1 MSNSFDRSAIF
12 QSFLDE
18 VGAYL
23 PSIQARLDR
32 LQQAPQDRESLEEAY
47 RHAHT
52 ITGSAGM
59 MGFTGLARIAQGME
73 ETLYAALHGGAP
85 LDPPAIGLLRRSHS
99 RLERLIALIKTG
111 SDDASLVAEDDA
123 DRAAWRG
130 ASQTPSNGLSNGF
143 ASSGVYAP
151 AASDPHARSGV
162 RPDAWAPSRADME
175 TSIAPT
181 ISSGAGMES
190 AGLPTQVNEGALQS
204 PLDDL
209 RAESDVIRRQVG
221 ALREV
226 VARLRD
232 AAQKME
238 GERAE
243 LRTFLDGSDS
253 ALARLEA
260 WVGRQMG
267 LNLEQ
272 SADSARRYLPLSVV
286 WVIAMRLKNL
296 VALLHDSSR
305 TLTVSQEQMDET
317 LGELQSA
324 VEAASRFSGAM
335 TQVAGGPQNG
345 FSATVAQFAWQP
357 APSNSVET
365 LSPGARAELERSV
378 REELRL
384 SLEDSVRDEIAA
396 LVRREEEQRLRHEIE
411 IQVRRQFLS
420 EMGPGGASGPISQTL
435 PTVHTPRE
443 QGPRQVQASSE
454 QSSEALEVFRDEA
467 QEHLSTI
474 TDGIRTLERSPGD
487 IEAINAIRRATHT
500 LKGAAGMM
508 GFTAIQTI
516 SHDSEDLL
524 EQLAD
529 GRIAFDAA
537 IMRLILDTADAL
549 DQLISRRANTPE
561 EQQTLLR
568 SLNGRYA
575 SLIGASSISQ
585 DGALNGANGSSPAS
599 GANLSIPQ
607 APTRVETALN
617 DHPEVNEGP
626 DLNVRLQLSK
636 LDDLVNLFGDILVSR
651 SVVEERM
658 GRLNALIADAVQASN
673 RLREV
678 GGQLET
684 RFEATTLSS
693 GRTNNNL
700 PDLFP
705 RGAASLPFAN
715 RSDSTHTSD
724 FDDLE
729 IDRYT
734 EFHRLTR
741 ILSESVA
748 DIGTLSHEMETLARD
763 MHSTVARENRL
774 SSEFQD
780 RLLKA
785 RLVPLESLVPR
796 LYRAARGTALAE
808 GKEIEFYVEGADT
821 EVDRKVIEEV
831 ETPLLHLVRNAVS
844 HGIEN
849 PHAREKAG
857 KPRVGK
863 IVLSATYE
871 GNQVAISVRDDGA
884 GIDPNHIRSV
894 AIQRGWVDSSTQL
907 SEREAINLLF
917 QTGVSTA
924 EKVTQQSGRGVG
936 LDVVREIVT
945 QLRGVIEVDS
955 QPGQGSVVTMK
966 FPLTLQI
973 ARAVLVRAG
982 PQVVAIPMAVVEEIG
997 RLDYYHRTPDDIQA
1011 LQAQGARYALT
1022 HLAAYLDGKPAPMD
1036 DRTPVLLVNAS
1047 GRHIAL
1053 MVDTIVSQQELVR
1066 KPLGPHL
1073 RDVAGVA
1080 GAAALGN
1087 GQVVVILELNELL
1100 SREPHSQIRAPEPGT
1115 HLPGRAEAP
1124 TVSFSQTPAAPP
1136 PPQSTGPMRAIDFGR
1151 SASGPMPRVG
1161 AQYQPSGPYLLV
1173 VDDSPSVRRVVS
1185 NMLKANGWEVVTARD
1200 GVEALEQIARERPA
1214 AVLLDIEMPRMDGY
1228 ELMASIRAQE
1238 QYRDLPLI
1246 ALTSRAASKHRQRAM
1261 QLGAN
1266 EYIIKPY
1273 QDQELVAVINRLVQ
1287 TRAR

>member
-59 MGFTGLARIAQGME
+59 MGFTGLARVAQGME

-85 LDPPAIGLLRRSHS
+85 LDAPTIALLRRSHS
-99 RLERLIALIKTG
+99 RLQRLVALIKSG
-111 SDDASLVAEDDA
+111 SDDASLVAEDDT

-130 ASQTPSNGLSNGF
+130 ASQAPSNGLSNGF

-162 RPDAWAPSRADME
+162 RQDAWASSRADME
-175 TSIAPT
+175 TYIAPT
-181 ISSGAGMES
+181 VSSGPGMES

-209 RAESDVIRRQVG
+209 RAESEVIRRQVG

-226 VARLRD
+226 VSRLRD

-260 WVGRQMG
+260 WVGKQMG

-296 VALLHDSSR
+296 VALLYDSSR

-357 APSNSVET
+357 APANSAEA

-378 REELRL
+378 REELRR

-487 IEAINAIRRATHT
+487 VEAINAIRRATHT

-524 EQLAD
+524 ERLAD
-529 GRIAFDAA
+529 GRIAFDAT

-607 APTRVETALN
+607 APTRVETALT

-705 RGAASLPFAN
+705 RGAASFPFAN

-748 DIGTLSHEMETLARD
+748 DVGTLSHEMETLARD
-763 MHSTVARENRL
+763 MQSTVARENRL

-844 HGIEN
+844 HGVEN
-849 PHAREKAG
+849 PRAREKAG
-857 KPRVGK
+857 KPRAGK
-863 IVLSATYE
+863 IILSATYE

-955 QPGQGSVVTMK
+955 QPGQGSVFTMK

-982 PQVVAIPMAVVEEIG
+982 TQVVAIPMAVVEEIG
-997 RLDYYHRTPDDIQA
+997 RLDYYQRAPGDIQA

-1047 GRHIAL
+1047 GRYIAL

-1100 SREPHSQIRAPEPGT
+1100 AREPHSQIRAPEPGT
-1115 HLPGRAEAP
+1115 RLPGRAEAP
-1124 TVSFSQTPAAPP
+1124 RASFGLLPGAPP

-1185 NMLKANGWEVVTARD
+1185 NMLKANGWQVQTARD
-1200 GVEALEQIARERPA
+1200 GVEALEVIARERPA
-1214 AVLLDIEMPRMDGY
+1214 VVLLDIEMPRMDGY
-1228 ELMASIRAQE
+1228 ELMATVRRQD
-1238 QYRDLPLI
+1238 QYRYLPLVV
-1246 ALTSRAASKHRQRAM
+1246 LTSRAATKHHQRAM

-1266 EYIIKPY
+1266 AYIVKPY
-1273 QDQELVAVINRLVQ
+1273 QDEELLAIINRLVQ

>member
-1 MSNSFDRSAIF
+1 MSNSFDRSAIL

-23 PSIQARLDR
+23 PSIQSRLDR

-59 MGFTGLARIAQGME
+59 MGFTGLAHVAQGME

-85 LDPPAIGLLRRSHS
+85 LDAPTIAVLRRSHS
-99 RLERLIALIKTG
+99 RLERLVTLIKSG
-111 SDDASLVAEDDA
+111 SDDANLVAEDDA

-130 ASQTPSNGLSNGF
+130 VARGPSNGLSN
-143 ASSGVYAP
+143 SGVYAS
-151 AASDPHARSGV
+151 AGSYSQSGV
-162 RPDAWAPSRADME
+162 RPDPWASSSADRETYVAPSV
-175 TSIAPT
+175 APG
-181 ISSGAGMES
+181 GAMES
-190 AGLPTQVNEGALQS
+190 AGLPTQVNGATLQS

-209 RAESDVIRRQVG
+209 RAESEVIRRQVA

-226 VARLRD
+226 GARVRD

-305 TLTVSQEQMDET
+305 TLTVSQEQMDEA
-317 LGELQSA
+317 LDELRNA
-324 VEAASRFSGAM
+324 VEGASRFSGAM

-357 APSNSVET
+357 APTNGAET
-365 LSPGARAELERSV
+365 LAPGARAELERSV
-378 REELRL
+378 RDELRR
-384 SLEDSVRDEIAA
+384 SLEDEVRDEIGA

-420 EMGPGGASGPISQTL
+420 EMGPGGAGPVSQAL
-435 PTVHTPRE
+435 PTVPMPRE
-443 QGPRQVQASSE
+443 QGPRQVQVSSE
-454 QSSEALEVFRDEA
+454 QSPEALEVFRDEA

-474 TDGIRTLERSPGD
+474 TDGIRKLERSPGD
-487 IEAINAIRRATHT
+487 LEAINAIRRAMHT

-508 GFTAIQTI
+508 GFTAIQTL
-516 SHDSEDLL
+516 SHASEDLL
-524 EQLAD
+524 ERLAD
-529 GRIAFDAA
+529 GGIAFDAA

-549 DQLISRRANTPE
+549 DQLISRRANIPE
-561 EQQTLLR
+561 EQEELLR
-568 SLNGRYA
+568 SLTDRYA
-575 SLIGASSISQ
+575 GLTGVSLGPQASGAR
-585 DGALNGANGSSPAS
+585 NANGSSPAN
-599 GANLSIPQ
+599 GASASIPQ
-607 APTRVETALN
+607 APTRVEPAFTDRPDA
-617 DHPEVNEGP
+617 NEGP

-658 GRLNALIADAVQASN
+658 SRLNALIGDAVQASD

-700 PDLFP
+700 PDLYA

-715 RSDSTHTSD
+715 RSDATHTSD

-734 EFHRLTR
+734 EFHRLSR

-748 DIGTLSHEMETLARD
+748 DVATLSREMETLARD

-785 RLVPLESLVPR
+785 RLVPLESLVSR
-796 LYRAARGTALAE
+796 LYRAARGAALAE

-831 ETPLLHLVRNAVS
+831 EAPLLHLVRNAVS
-844 HGIEN
+844 HGIEG
-849 PHAREKAG
+849 PRARERAG
-857 KPRVGK
+857 KPRAGK
-863 IVLSATYE
+863 ITLSATYE

-884 GIDPNHIRSV
+884 GIDPKRIRSV
-894 AIQRGWVDSSTQL
+894 AVARGWIDSSAQL

-924 EKVTQQSGRGVG
+924 DKVTQQSGRGVG
-936 LDVVREIVT
+936 LDVVRETVT

-955 QPGQGSVVTMK
+955 QPGQGSVFTMK

-973 ARAVLVRAG
+973 ARAVLVRVG
-982 PQVVAIPMAVVEEIG
+982 PQVVAIPMAVVEQIG
-997 RLDYYHRTPDDIQA
+997 RLDYYDRTPDAQA
-1011 LQAQGARYALT
+1011 VRVEGAHYALA
-1022 HLAAYLDGKPAPMD
+1022 HLASYLDVKPAPID
-1036 DRTPVLLVNAS
+1036 DRTPALLVNAG
-1047 GRHIAL
+1047 GRHVAL

-1073 RDVAGVA
+1073 RDVTGVA

-1087 GQVVVILELNELL
+1087 GQVVVILELSELL
-1100 SREPHSQIRAPEPGT
+1100 AREPHSQIRAPEPGT
-1115 HLPGRAEAP
+1115 RLPGRADAP
-1124 TVSFSQTPAAPP
+1124 KASFGPLPGAPP
-1136 PPQSTGPMRAIDFGR
+1136 PQATGPMRAMDFGR
-1151 SASGPMPRVG
+1151 SMSGPIPRVG
-1161 AQYQPSGPYLLV
+1161 AQYQPGGPYLLV

-1200 GVEALEQIARERPA
+1200 GIEALELIARARPA
-1214 AVLLDIEMPRMDGY
+1214 VVLLDIEMPRMDGY

-1266 EYIIKPY
+1266 EYIVKPY
-1273 QDQELVAVINRLVQ
+1273 QDQALLDIINRLVQ
-1287 TRAR
+1287 AGPR

>member
-12 QSFLDE
+12 QSFLAE

-59 MGFTGLARIAQGME
+59 MGFTGLARIAQGLE

-85 LDPPAIGLLRRSHS
+85 LDAPAIALLRRSHS
-99 RLERLIALIKTG
+99 RLERLVALINMG

-130 ASQTPSNGLSNGF
+130 AAHTPSNGQSNGL
-143 ASSGVYAP
+143 ASSGVYAS
-151 AASDPHARSGV
+151 AASDPYARSGAQ
-162 RPDAWAPSRADME
+162 PDPRASSRADME
-175 TSIAPT
+175 TYSAPT

-253 ALARLEA
+253 ALARLET

-296 VALLHDSSR
+296 VTLLHDSSR

-324 VEAASRFSGAM
+324 VEAASRFSGAI

-357 APSNSVET
+357 APANSAEA

-420 EMGPGGASGPISQTL
+420 EMGPGGGAGPISQTL
-435 PTVHTPRE
+435 PTIHTPRE

-454 QSSEALEVFRDEA
+454 QSPEMLEVFRDEA

-487 IEAINAIRRATHT
+487 VEAINAIRRATHT

-561 EQQTLLR
+561 EQQALLR
-568 SLNGRYA
+568 SLHGRYA
-575 SLIGASSISQ
+575 SLIGASSISPE
-585 DGALNGANGSSPAS
+585 GALNGANGSSPAS

-607 APTRVETALN
+607 APTRVETALT

-734 EFHRLTR
+734 EFHRLSR

-748 DIGTLSHEMETLARD
+748 DIATLSHEMETLARD

-785 RLVPLESLVPR
+785 RLVPLESLVSR
-796 LYRAARGTALAE
+796 LYRAARGAALAE

-849 PHAREKAG
+849 PRAREKAG
-857 KPRVGK
+857 KPRAGK
-863 IVLSATYE
+863 IILSATYE

-894 AIQRGWVDSSTQL
+894 AVARGWIDSPAQL

-955 QPGQGSVVTMK
+955 QPGQGSVFTMK

-982 PQVVAIPMAVVEEIG
+982 PQMVAIPMAVVEEIG
-997 RLDYYHRTPDDIQA
+997 RLDYYQRPPGDMQA

-1073 RDVAGVA
+1073 RDVTGVA

-1100 SREPHSQIRAPEPGT
+1100 AREPHSQIRAPEPGT
-1115 HLPGRAEAP
+1115 RLPGRAEAP
-1124 TVSFSQTPAAPP
+1124 RASFGPLPGAPP
-1136 PPQSTGPMRAIDFGR
+1136 PPQSTGPIRAIDFGR
-1151 SASGPMPRVG
+1151 SGTGPMPRVG

-1185 NMLKANGWEVVTARD
+1185 NMLKANGWEVLTARD

-1228 ELMASIRAQE
+1228 ELIASIRAQE

-1273 QDQELVAVINRLVQ
+1273 QDQELLAVINRLVQ

>member
-23 PSIQARLDR
+23 PSIQSRLDR

-59 MGFTGLARIAQGME
+59 MGFAGLAHIAKGME
-73 ETLYAALHGGAP
+73 ETLYAALHGAAP
-85 LDPPAIGLLRRSHS
+85 LDAPTIALLRRSHG
-99 RLERLIALIKTG
+99 RLERLVALIKTG
-111 SDDASLVAEDDA
+111 SDDANLVAEDDV

-130 ASQTPSNGLSNGF
+130 AAHGPSNGFS
-143 ASSGVYAP
+143 SSGAYA
-151 AASDPHARSGV
+151 
-162 RPDAWAPSRADME
+162 RPDSRPDPWASSRADLE
-175 TSIAPT
+175 THLAPT
-181 ISSGAGMES
+181 IAPGAAMEA
-190 AGLPTQVNEGALQS
+190 AGLPTQVNGAALQS
-204 PLDDL
+204 PLDDV
-209 RAESDVIRRQVG
+209 RAESEVIGRQVG

-226 VARLRD
+226 VARVRD

-260 WVGRQMG
+260 WVGQQMG
-267 LNLEQ
+267 LNLAQ

-317 LGELQSA
+317 LNELRSA
-324 VEAASRFSGAM
+324 AEAASRFSGAM
-335 TQVAGGPQNG
+335 AQVAGGSQNG

-357 APSNSVET
+357 APANGVEA
-365 LSPGARAELERSV
+365 LAPGARAELERSV
-378 REELRL
+378 RDELRR
-384 SLEDSVRDEIAA
+384 SLEDEVRDEIAG

-420 EMGPGGASGPISQTL
+420 EMGPGSVAPISQAL
-435 PTVHTPRE
+435 PTVPMMRE
-443 QGPRQVQASSE
+443 QGPRQVQSSGE
-454 QSSEALEVFRDEA
+454 QSAEALEVFRDEA

-474 TDGIRTLERSPGD
+474 TKGIRNLERSPGD
-487 IEAINAIRRATHT
+487 LEAINAVRRATHT

-508 GFTAIQTI
+508 GFSAIQTI
-516 SHDSEDLL
+516 SHASEDLL
-524 EQLAD
+524 ERLAD

-537 IMRLILDTADAL
+537 IMRLLLDTADAL
-549 DQLISRRANTPE
+549 DRLISRRANTAE
-561 EQQTLLR
+561 EQQALLR
-568 SLNGRYA
+568 SLTDRYA
-575 SLIGASSISQ
+575 SFTGASF
-585 DGALNGANGSSPAS
+585 GPAVGGANGSAPAARAS
-599 GANLSIPQ
+599 ATVPQ
-607 APTRVETALN
+607 APTRVETALADRPDAN
-617 DHPEVNEGP
+617 DGP

-658 GRLNALIADAVQASN
+658 IRLNALIGDAVQAGD

-678 GGQLET
+678 GAQLDT

-700 PDLFP
+700 PDLFA

-715 RSDSTHTSD
+715 RSDTTHTSD

-734 EFHRLTR
+734 EFHRLSR

-748 DIGTLSHEMETLARD
+748 DISTLNHEMETLARD

-785 RLVPLESLVPR
+785 RLVPLESLVSG
-796 LYRAARGTALAE
+796 LYRAAQGAALAE
-808 GKEIEFYVEGADT
+808 GKEIEFFVEGADT

-831 ETPLLHLVRNAVS
+831 EAPLLHLVRNAVS
-844 HGIEN
+844 HGIED
-849 PHAREKAG
+849 PRTRERAG
-857 KPRVGK
+857 KPRIGK
-863 IVLSATYE
+863 IMLSATYE

-894 AIQRGWVDSSTQL
+894 ALARGWIDPSAQL

-917 QTGVSTA
+917 RTGVSTA

-955 QPGQGSVVTMK
+955 QPGQGSVFTLK

-982 PQVVAIPMAVVEEIG
+982 PQVLAIPMAVVEQIG
-997 RLDYYHRTPDDIQA
+997 RLDYYERASDGQA
-1011 LQAQGARYALT
+1011 VRVEGAHYALA
-1022 HLAAYLDGKPAPMD
+1022 HLAAYLDIKPAPMD
-1036 DRTPVLLVNAS
+1036 DRTPVLLVNAG
-1047 GRHIAL
+1047 GRHVAL
-1053 MVDTIVSQQELVR
+1053 MVDNIVSQQELVR

-1073 RDVAGVA
+1073 RDVLGVA

-1087 GQVVVILELNELL
+1087 GQVVVILEVNELL
-1100 SREPHSQIRAPEPGT
+1100 SREPRSQVRAPEPGT
-1115 HLPGRAEAP
+1115 RLPGRTEAP
-1124 TVSFSQTPAAPP
+1124 RVSFGPLSGAPL
-1136 PPQSTGPMRAIDFGR
+1136 PQQPTGPMRAVDFDR
-1151 SASGPMPRVG
+1151 SMSGPIPRMA
-1161 AQYQPSGPYLLV
+1161 AQNQPGGPYLLV

-1185 NMLKANGWEVVTARD
+1185 NMLKANGWETLTARD
-1200 GVEALEQIARERPA
+1200 GIEALEQIARQRPA

-1238 QYRDLPLI
+1238 PYRDLPLI
-1246 ALTSRAASKHRQRAM
+1246 ALTSRAASKHRQRAI
-1261 QLGAN
+1261 QLGAD

-1273 QDQELVAVINRLVQ
+1273 QDQDLLAVINRLVQ
-1287 TRAR
+1287 ARAR

>member
-85 LDPPAIGLLRRSHS
+85 LDAPTIALLRRSHS
-99 RLERLIALIKTG
+99 RLGRLVALIKTG
-111 SDDASLVAEDDA
+111 SDDASLVAEDDS
-123 DRAAWRG
+123 DRVAWRG

-162 RPDAWAPSRADME
+162 RPDPWASSRADME
-175 TSIAPT
+175 THSAPMV
-181 ISSGAGMES
+181 SSGPGMES

-260 WVGRQMG
+260 WVGKQMG

-296 VALLHDSSR
+296 VALLYDSSR

-357 APSNSVET
+357 APANSAEA

-378 REELRL
+378 REELRR

-487 IEAINAIRRATHT
+487 VEAINAIRRATHT

-524 EQLAD
+524 ERLAD
-529 GRIAFDAA
+529 GRIAFDAT
-537 IMRLILDTADAL
+537 IMRLILDSADAL

-568 SLNGRYA
+568 SLNERYA

-607 APTRVETALN
+607 APTRVETALT

-684 RFEATTLSS
+684 RFEATTLPS

-748 DIGTLSHEMETLARD
+748 DVGTLSHEMETLARD

-844 HGIEN
+844 HGVEN
-849 PHAREKAG
+849 PRAREKAG
-857 KPRVGK
+857 KPRAGK
-863 IVLSATYE
+863 IILSATYE

-955 QPGQGSVVTMK
+955 QPGQGSVFTMK

-982 PQVVAIPMAVVEEIG
+982 PQMVAIPMAVVEEIG
-997 RLDYYHRTPDDIQA
+997 RLDYYQRAPGDMQA

-1047 GRHIAL
+1047 GRYIAL

-1100 SREPHSQIRAPEPGT
+1100 AREPHSQIRAPEPGT
-1115 HLPGRAEAP
+1115 RLPGRAEAP
-1124 TVSFSQTPAAPP
+1124 RASFGPLPGAPP

-1185 NMLKANGWEVVTARD
+1185 NMLKANGWEVVTSRD
-1200 GVEALEQIARERPA
+1200 GVEALEQIARERPV

-1238 QYRDLPLI
+1238 QYHDLPLI

-1273 QDQELVAVINRLVQ
+1273 QDQELLAIINRLVQ

>member
-23 PSIQARLDR
+23 PSIQSRLDR
-32 LQQAPQDRESLEEAY
+32 LQQAPHDRESLEEAY

-59 MGFTGLARIAQGME
+59 MGFTGLARVAQGME

-85 LDPPAIGLLRRSHS
+85 LDAPAIALLRRSHK
-99 RLERLIALIKTG
+99 RLERLVALIKTG

-130 ASQTPSNGLSNGF
+130 AAPTGSNGF
-143 ASSGVYAP
+143 SEGLGSSGVYAP

-162 RPDAWAPSRADME
+162 RQDPWASSRADME
-175 TSIAPT
+175 THIAPT
-181 ISSGAGMES
+181 ISSDAGMES
-190 AGLPTQVNEGALQS
+190 AGLPTQVSEGALQS

-317 LGELQSA
+317 LGELQRA

-357 APSNSVET
+357 APSNSIET

-378 REELRL
+378 REDLRR

-420 EMGPGGASGPISQTL
+420 EMGPGGGSGQISQTL

-454 QSSEALEVFRDEA
+454 QSPEMLEVFRDEA

-474 TDGIRTLERSPGD
+474 TDGIRTLERAPGD
-487 IEAINAIRRATHT
+487 VEAINAIRRATHT

-508 GFTAIQTI
+508 GFTAIQTL

-561 EQQTLLR
+561 EQQALLR

-575 SLIGASSISQ
+575 SLIGSSSISQ
-585 DGALNGANGSSPAS
+585 DGALDGANGSSPAS
-599 GANLSIPQ
+599 GANLSNPQ
-607 APTRVETALN
+607 APTRVEMAMN

-705 RGAASLPFAN
+705 RGATSLPFAN

-734 EFHRLTR
+734 EFHRLSR

-748 DIGTLSHEMETLARD
+748 DIGTLSREMETLARD

-785 RLVPLESLVPR
+785 RLVPLESLVSR

-849 PHAREKAG
+849 PRAREKAG
-857 KPRVGK
+857 KPRAGT
-863 IVLSATYE
+863 IILSATYE

-955 QPGQGSVVTMK
+955 QPGQGSVFTMK

-982 PQVVAIPMAVVEEIG
+982 PQMVAIPMAVVEEIG
-997 RLDYYHRTPDDIQA
+997 RLDYYQRTPGDSQA

-1022 HLAAYLDGKPAPMD
+1022 HLAVYLDGKPAPMD
-1036 DRTPVLLVNAS
+1036 DRTPVLLVNAG

-1100 SREPHSQIRAPEPGT
+1100 AREPHSQIRAPEPGT
-1115 HLPGRAEAP
+1115 RLPGRAETPRASFGPLPGAP
-1124 TVSFSQTPAAPP
+1124 L

-1151 SASGPMPRVG
+1151 SGTGPMPRVG

-1185 NMLKANGWEVVTARD
+1185 NMLKANGWEVLTARD
-1200 GVEALEQIARERPA
+1200 GIEALEQIARDRPA

-1246 ALTSRAASKHRQRAM
+1246 ALTSRAAGKHRQRAM

-1273 QDQELVAVINRLVQ
+1273 QDQELLAVINRLVQ